1 MNKTQ
6 IAIDIYLSEE
16 MAAVSRDLDVIMEKQ
31 EDLTVDSVKSLIM
44 VYGAKWDV
52 LNRVRNY
59 VYNLEEE
66 A

>member
-6 IAIDIYLSEE
+6 IAIDIYLSDE
-16 MAAVSRDLDVIMEKQ
+16 MAAVSRDLDAIMDNQEK
-31 EDLTVDSVKSLIM
+31 LTADSVRSLCM

-59 VYNLEEE
+59 VFNLEE